1 MYMLKISFCLCLF
14 ILDLPLFL
22 SISMYV
28 FYRLQK
34 HIYHML
40 STRTNPFHSVSS
52 EEGKSGVQVIH
63 TWEKKKKKK
72 NYFGSLSTLVE
83 KHSSKKAKMIQN
95 LDAGSKTF

>member
-1 MYMLKISFCLCLF
+1 MLKISFCLCLF
-14 ILDLPLFL
+14 VLDFCLSL

-28 FYRLQK
+28 FCRLQK

-40 STRTNPFHSVSS
+40 STRTDPFYSVSS

-63 TWEKKKKKK
+63 TWKKKI
-72 NYFGSLSTLVE
+72 YAGSLSTLVE
-83 KHSSKKAKMIQN
+83 KHNSKKAKMIQN